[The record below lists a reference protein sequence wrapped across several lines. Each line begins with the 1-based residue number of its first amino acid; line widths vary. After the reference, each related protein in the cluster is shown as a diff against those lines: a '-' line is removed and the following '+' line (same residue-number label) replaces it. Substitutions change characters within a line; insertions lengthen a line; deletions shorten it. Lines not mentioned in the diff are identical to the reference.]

1 MHVLIP
7 ALHRP
12 IKPTGVCRHAANLA
26 QCLADTEQVSQV
38 TVIVGIWQQ
47 DYFEAS
53 FNLQSS
59 KIDLVTVDI
68 NNTSIS
74 RNRWFVFGLPQLA
87 RQIKPDLLHL
97 SFPFPFI
104 RQWFEV
110 PIVASIH
117 DLYPYECPENFGYPQ
132 VWFNRGFLKQC
143 VQGSDGLACVS
154 QVTLQSL
161 NDFFPHRSGQQR
173 AVVYNYVDF
182 SDIQIKVPQ
191 KLADGAAQNFILCV
205 AQHRKNKNLDL
216 LIRAYADLLQ
226 KQAIAGDTKLI
237 LVGSAGPETDA
248 LHELI
253 QSLAL
258 EDKVLFLSALTDEE
272 LCWLYQECSLFV
284 IPSSTEGF
292 CLPLV
297 EALSWGCR
305 VVCSDIPIFREVG
318 SEGCAYFS
326 LNDGAAGLKDAIATS
341 LKSNPVESHAKA
353 QVFSKQNTAQKLLE
367 LYASVSRVSRKNG

>member
-12 IKPTGVCRHAANLA
+12 VKPTGVCRHAANLA

-38 TVIVGIWQQ
+38 TVLIGAWQQ
-47 DYFEAS
+47 AYFEAS
-53 FNLQSS
+53 FNLQSP
-59 KIDLVTVDI
+59 KISLVTVDI
-68 NNTSIS
+68 KNTSLS
-74 RNRWFVFGLPQLA
+74 RNRWFVVGLPELV

-110 PIVASIH
+110 PIVSSIH

-161 NDFFPHRSGQQR
+161 NAFFPNRSEQQR
-173 AVVYNYVDF
+173 TVVYNYVDF
-182 SDIQIKVPQ
+182 SDIKIKAPQ
-191 KLADGAAQNFILCV
+191 KLADGAVSNFILCV

-216 LIRAYADLLQ
+216 LIQAYTALLK
-226 KQAIAGDTKLI
+226 KQAIAEDVQLI

-248 LHELI
+248 LHDLI

-258 EDKVLFLSALTDEE
+258 QDKVIFLSALTDEE
-272 LCWLYQECSLFV
+272 LCWLYQACSLFV

-297 EALSWGCR
+297 EALSWGCK

-318 SEGCAYFS
+318 SEGCAYFP
-326 LNDGAAGLKDAIATS
+326 LNDDAVVELRDAIATS
-341 LKSNPVESHAKA
+341 LMSHPPDLLSKTQA
-353 QVFSKQNTAQKLLE
+353 FSKQNTAQTLLE
-367 LYASVSRVSRKNG
+367 LYTSVR